1 MKHGIVLENLD
12 KSVSPKTDF
21 YKYACGGWQQA
32 HPLQG
37 EFARF
42 GTFSLIREETKKQV
56 RSLIEE
62 LGENPDSKVHGTVA
76 QKVHD
81 LYEMGM
87 DMPRRDAEGAN
98 PLVPMI
104 KRVEAT
110 DRKNLADTIAWM
122 FLGISS
128 PFFSIGV
135 GPDPVDSNMNILH
148 VGETGLGLGDRD
160 YYLEDNDNN
169 RRIMEAYHRYV
180 VRLMTLCGYST
191 EDAERIWNSLIKI
204 EKEIALH
211 KKTREERRDPELRY
225 NPTDANGLKKDFP
238 GIEWERIFKGM
249 AIEPNGKIN
258 VSAPKF
264 LSFMSEYLPSLT
276 EREIRDYLLF
286 EAIASSTGV
295 LGDDFYDADFELY
308 DKTMSGIEEKR
319 PLWKRAMVIPNS
331 LLAEAIGQLYVE
343 KYFPKENKDYMK
355 ELVENLRK
363 SLASHIKALP
373 WMSESTKANAL
384 DKLAAMHA
392 KIGYPDKWKD
402 YSEIEIDP
410 QKSYLENVLAA
421 SKWFVNDNLKKL
433 GTPVDRNE
441 WFMAPHTVNAYYSPS
456 QNEICFPAAILQPP
470 YFDITADDAMNYGAI
485 GSVIGHEMT
494 HGFDDQGRHFD
505 KNGNLSNWWT
515 EEDAEKFRKLTDVL
529 VRQFDAI
536 EVAPGVHA
544 NGRFTLGENIADQG
558 GLRVAL
564 TAYRESSSPQEK
576 EEIDGFSSLQRFYL
590 ANAALWA
597 NNIRPEEIL
606 EATKTD
612 PHSLPEYRVN
622 ATVKNIP
629 EFYEAFSIKEND
641 AMYLDPA
648 DRVIIW

>member
-1 MKHGIVLENLD
+1 MKHGIVLANLD
-12 KSVSPKTDF
+12 TSVSPKADF

-32 HPLQG
+32 HPLKG

-42 GTFSLIREETKKQV
+42 GTFSFVREETKKQV
-56 RSLIEE
+56 RSLIES

-81 LYEMGM
+81 LYELGM
-87 DMPRRDAEGAN
+87 DMERRNAQGAT
-98 PLVPMI
+98 PLMPMI
-104 KRVEAT
+104 QRVEAT
-110 DRKNLADTIAWM
+110 DKDNLADTIAWL

-128 PFFSIGV
+128 PFFSVGV
-135 GPDPVDSNMNILH
+135 GPDPVDSDMNILH

-160 YYLEDNDNN
+160 YYLEDNDTN
-169 RRIMEAYHRYV
+169 RKIMEAYHHYV
-180 VRLMTLCGYST
+180 VRLMTLCGYSA
-191 EDAERIWNSLIKI
+191 EDAERIWTSLIKI
-204 EKEIALH
+204 EKEVALH
-211 KKTREERRDPELRY
+211 KKTREERRNPELRY
-225 NPTDANGLKKDFP
+225 NPTDAEGLKNEYP
-238 GIEWERIFKGM
+238 NIEWKRIFKEM
-249 AIEPNGKIN
+249 AIEPKGKIN
-258 VSAPKF
+258 VGSPKF
-264 LSFMSEYLPSLT
+264 MKFMNEYLPTLT

-286 EAIASSTGV
+286 EVIASSTGV

-308 DKTMSGIEEKR
+308 DKTMSGVEEKR
-319 PLWKRAMVIPNS
+319 PLWKRAMAIPDS
-331 LLAEAIGQLYVE
+331 MLSEAIGQLYVE
-343 KYFPKENKDYMK
+343 KYFPEENKAYMK
-355 ELVENLRK
+355 ALVENLRK
-363 SLASHIKALP
+363 SLADHISALS
-373 WMSESTKANAL
+373 WMSDATKANAL
-384 DKLAAMHA
+384 DKLAAMNV

-410 QKSYLENVLAA
+410 QKSYLENVLTA

-433 GTPVDRNE
+433 GTPVDKSE

-515 EEDAEKFRKLTDVL
+515 DEDAEKFRKLTDVL
-529 VRQFDAI
+529 VHQFDAI

-564 TAYRESSSPQEK
+564 TAYRQSGSPMEK

-606 EATKTD
+606 ESTKTD

-629 EFYEAFSIKEND
+629 EFYEAFSIKEGD
-641 AMYLDPA
+641 AMYLSPA